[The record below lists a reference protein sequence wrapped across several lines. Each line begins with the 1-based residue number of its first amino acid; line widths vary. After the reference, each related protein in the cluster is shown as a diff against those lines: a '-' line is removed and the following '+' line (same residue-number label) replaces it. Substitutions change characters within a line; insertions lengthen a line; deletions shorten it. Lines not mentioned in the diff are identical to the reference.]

1 MTSYESLKD
10 FFGNFILYNEE
21 ENSNTITINIYNF
34 DINKF
39 KKKESLLTQYILFI
53 IFKIKEKLPK
63 KTDIYAYMKN
73 VKRSQ
78 FYPLYLNKVLKPLN
92 KILKDENSPHLVNK
106 VYIHDVGKSGVVIW
120 NIVKHLFHKDT
131 VKKITLINQ

>member
-10 FFGNFILYNEE
+10 IFGNFISYNDEGIQ
-21 ENSNTITINIYNF
+21 NKIYINIFNF

-39 KKKESLLTQYILFI
+39 KKKETLLTQYILFI

-63 KTDIYAYMKN
+63 KTDIYVYMKG
-73 VKRSQ
+73 VSKSH

-92 KILKDENSPHLVNK
+92 KILKDENSPHLVNQ
-106 VYIHDVGKSGVVIW
+106 VYIYDVSKSGIFVW
-120 NIVKHLFHKDT
+120 NLVKHLFHKAT
-131 VKKITLINQ
+131 IEKIKIVT

>member
-1 MTSYESLKD
+1 MASYESLKNLFGKFI
-10 FFGNFILYNEE
+10 FFNDEDIQNKLV
-21 ENSNTITINIYNF
+21 INIFNF

-63 KTDIYAYMKN
+63 KTDIYVYMKGVN
-73 VKRSQ
+73 KSH
-78 FYPLYLNKVLKPLN
+78 FYPIYLSKVLKPLN
-92 KILKDENSPHLVNK
+92 NILKDDTSPNLVNK
-106 VYIHDVGKSGVVIW
+106 VFIHDVSKSGIVIW

-131 VKKITLINQ
+131 VKKISIINQ